1 MAAVSRI
8 WAVALTT
15 LRETLR
21 NKILLHIAGFAA
33 AMLALS
39 WVVSN
44 WSLGEPQKI
53 ITDLGL
59 TVTALAGVTIA
70 LFTGVVLV
78 YGEVERRTILP
89 LLAKPLA
96 RGEFILGKFFGF
108 SAAVMLVYLGM
119 NAALI
124 LLLWGVGRPP
134 SGQLIAAAYLSAWEV
149 ELVVALA
156 LMFSTFST
164 PTLSALYTVMLFI
177 AGRFSGD
184 IKLFLAHN
192 PLASAKP
199 VLTAVYAVVPHL
211 SAFNL
216 RREAV
221 HSLTVGWEQLWY
233 PTLYGALYCL
243 MVLVIAAMA
252 FRNRDLA

>member
-1 MAAVSRI
+1 VGAVNRVL
-8 WAVALTT
+8 AVAQTT
-15 LRETLR
+15 LRETIR
-21 NKILLHIAGFAA
+21 NKILLNLVGFAV
-33 AMLALS
+33 AMLGLS

-44 WSLGEPQKI
+44 WSLGEPGKI

-70 LFTGVVLV
+70 LFTGIALV

-89 LLAKPLA
+89 VLAKPLA
-96 RGEFILGKFFGF
+96 RWEFILGKFFGF
-108 SAAVMLVYLGM
+108 STAVMLVYAGM

-134 SGQLIAAAYLSAWEV
+134 TGQLIAAAYLSAWEV

-156 LMFSTFST
+156 LMFSAFST
-164 PTLSALYTVMLFI
+164 PSLSALYTIMLFVS
-177 AGRFSGD
+177 GRFSGD
-184 IKLFLAHN
+184 IKEFLTQN
-192 PLASAKP
+192 PLTSAKP

-211 SAFNL
+211 SMFNL

-221 HSLTVGWEQLWY
+221 HSLAVGWERLVF

-243 MVLVIAAMA
+243 LVLVIAALV